1 MHRRW
6 IPSQWHYLWLVLS
19 LNHLSFPAL
28 IITDDN
34 GHFQFFFRTPLFVRF
49 FSLRFHTPFVIDNLI
64 FQLKQYLQASNSH
77 LPPIFHV
84 ISWDNIIILKANGT
98 YVNSKNHN
106 HCVFIIVMNLY
117 SIKALNFTE
126 LVILLILCNAKCIQF
141 HGYKK
146 QERNCTVQLVF
157 Y

>member
-98 YVNSKNHN
+98 YVNSKNPF
-106 HCVFIIVMNLY
+106 VFCRRVR
-117 SIKALNFTE
+117 
-126 LVILLILCNAKCIQF
+126 ILLFRLNVIATTQF
-141 HGYKK
+141 SLSIEGFSP
-146 QERNCTVQLVF
+146 NFVSTNVATL
-157 Y
+157 